1 MLTGFRTKFSF
12 SNFLHTNVFK
22 IKLIEA
28 YNYSFLKFGSEL
40 ITLIG
45 NPGVG
50 LKLIIDYIR
59 ESLIGNS

>member
-12 SNFLHTNVFK
+12 SDFLHTNVFK

-28 YNYSFLKFGSEL
+28 YNYSLFVSEL

>member
-1 MLTGFRTKFSF
+1 MLTGFRTKLSF

-22 IKLIEA
+22 VKLIEA
-28 YNYSFLKFGSEL
+28 YNYSLFVSEL

>member
-28 YNYSFLKFGSEL
+28 YNYSLFVSEL

>member
-28 YNYSFLKFGSEL
+28 YNYSLFGSEL

-50 LKLIIDYIR
+50 IKLIIYYIR
-59 ESLIGNS
+59 ESLLGNS